1 MSSYVANSF
10 YKQSQNVP
18 AYSMQSYG
26 NYGSVSEV
34 PSSRYCYSGLDLSI
48 TFPSPGS
55 SNSLSGL
62 DMPSNPSTNSAE
74 RPSCTVMGS
83 SGHPLARG
91 DQGALSPGIYN
102 QKSSSSTS
110 LEDRSKGIE
119 SIKAEPVQTTPQV
132 QQQQQAPQQQQ
143 QQQAPQQ
150 PPQIYP
156 WMTKL
161 HMSHETDGKRSRT
174 SYTRYQ
180 TLELEKEF
188 HFNRYLTRRR
198 RIEIANNLCLN
209 ERQIKIW
216 FQNRRMKW
224 KKDSKVKSKDSL

>member
-10 YKQSQNVP
+10 YKQSPTVP
-18 AYSMQSYG
+18 AYAMQSYG
-26 NYGSVSEV
+26 NYGSVPE
-34 PSSRYCYSGLDLSI
+34 
-48 TFPSPGS
+48 
-55 SNSLSGL
+55 
-62 DMPSNPSTNSAE
+62 E
-74 RPSCTVMGS
+74 
-83 SGHPLARG
+83 
-91 DQGALSPGIYN
+91 
-102 QKSSSSTS
+102 
-110 LEDRSKGIE
+110 RSKSAGE
-119 SIKAEPVQTTPQV
+119 IKAEPVQTAQQGGPQL
-132 QQQQQAPQQQQ
+132 QQ
-143 QQQAPQQ
+143 QQ

-224 KKDSKVKSKDSL
+224 KKDSKLKSKEAL

>member
-1 MSSYVANSF
+1 MSSYVATSF
-10 YKQSQNVP
+10 YKPQSPPVP

-26 NYGSVSEV
+26 NYGSAPEV
-34 PSSRYCYSGLDLSI
+34 QPPRYRHG
-48 TFPSPGS
+48 GS
-55 SNSLSGL
+55 ALSGPL
-62 DMPSNPSTNSAE
+62 PTRGSDMSVTPRGDPE
-74 RPSCTVMGS
+74 RAPCTVMGS
-83 SGHPLARG
+83 SGRPLGR
-91 DQGALSPGIYN
+91 DERGALKNGIYSPLEEEEEEERS
-102 QKSSSSTS
+102 KSSA
-110 LEDRSKGIE
+110 EIKG
-119 SIKAEPVQTTPQV
+119 EPVPSAQQGGPQL
-132 QQQQQAPQQQQ
+132 QQQQQ
-143 QQQAPQQ
+143 QQ

-224 KKDSKVKSKDSL
+224 KKDSKLKSKEAL

>member
-10 YKQSQNVP
+10 YKQSPPVP
-18 AYSMQSYG
+18 AYAMQSYG
-26 NYGSVSEV
+26 NYGSVPEV
-34 PSSRYCYSGLDLSI
+34 QPPRYRYGGLDLSI
-48 TFPSPGS
+48 TLPSAGAAGS
-55 SNSLSGL
+55 PSGL
-62 DMPSNPSTNSAE
+62 DMSATPRANPE

-83 SGHPLARG
+83 SGHPLAR
-91 DQGALSPGIYN
+91 DDPASLNPGIYS
-102 QKSSSSTS
+102 QKSANPA
-110 LEDRSKGIE
+110 LEERSKSSAE
-119 SIKAEPVQTTPQV
+119 IKAEPVQTAQQGGPQL
-132 QQQQQAPQQQQ
+132 QQ
-143 QQQAPQQ
+143 QQ

-224 KKDSKVKSKDSL
+224 KKDSKLKSKEAL

>member
-10 YKQSQNVP
+10 YKQSPPVP
-18 AYSMQSYG
+18 AYAMQSYG
-26 NYGSVSEV
+26 NYGSVPGV
-34 PSSRYCYSGLDLSI
+34 PPPRYRGSGSDPSI
-48 TFPSPGS
+48 ALPSAGAAASLGS
-55 SNSLSGL
+55 
-62 DMPSNPSTNSAE
+62 DMSAAPRANPE

-83 SGHPLARG
+83 SGHLLARD
-91 DQGALSPGIYN
+91 DQASLNPGIYN
-102 QKSSSSTS
+102 QKSANPA
-110 LEDRSKGIE
+110 LEERSKSSGE
-119 SIKAEPVQTTPQV
+119 IKAEPVQTAQQGGPQL
-132 QQQQQAPQQQQ
+132 QQQH
-143 QQQAPQQ
+143 Q

-224 KKDSKVKSKDSL
+224 KKDSKLKSKEAL